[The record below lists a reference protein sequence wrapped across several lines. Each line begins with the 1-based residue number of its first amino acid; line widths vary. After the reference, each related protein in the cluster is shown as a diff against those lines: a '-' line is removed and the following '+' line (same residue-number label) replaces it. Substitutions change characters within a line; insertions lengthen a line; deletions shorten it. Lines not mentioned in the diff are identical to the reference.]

1 MAHLLTTA
9 TLGVL
14 AVAGSATGVF
24 LGRAAVSEINPIYFA
39 ERADTFHADLVP
51 YRPQAASDAALT
63 DAGRLTPAE
72 LAEGLGTGCVG
83 CRTYPEDYRPV
94 QDPAVE
100 PERYRE
106 RVGDAPA
113 VQLAVYDPQADEA
126 GRSADFAQVER
137 YSGYQVSAAAEA
149 PAEVEFAAA
158 SEDVPAAE

>member
-14 AVAGSATGVF
+14 AIAGSATGVF
-24 LGRAAVSEINPIYFA
+24 LGRAAVSEINPIYFS
-39 ERADTFHADLVP
+39 ERADTFHGDLVA
-51 YRPQAASDAALT
+51 YRPQV
-63 DAGRLTPAE
+63 AGEADIYRAGQLSPAE
-72 LAEGLGTGCVG
+72 MAQALGTGCVG
-83 CRTYPEDYRPV
+83 CRTYPEEYRPR

-106 RVGDAPA
+106 LSSDAP

-137 YSGYQVSAAAEA
+137 YSSYPVAAAAEA
-149 PAEVEFAAA
+149 PAEVELAAA
-158 SEDVPAAE
+158 GEELPAAE

>member
-24 LGRAAVSEINPIYFA
+24 LGRAAVSEINPVYFS

-51 YRPQAASDAALT
+51 FRPQAASETAVY

-72 LAEGLGTGCVG
+72 LAQGLGTGCVG
-83 CRTYPEDYRPV
+83 CRTYPEEYRPV

-106 RVGDAPA
+106 RSSDAPA
-113 VQLAVYDPQADEA
+113 VQLAVYDPQSDEA

-137 YSGYQVSAAAEA
+137 YSSYQVAAAEA
-149 PAEVEFAAA
+149 PAEVELAAA
-158 SEDVPAAE
+158 SEDVSAAE